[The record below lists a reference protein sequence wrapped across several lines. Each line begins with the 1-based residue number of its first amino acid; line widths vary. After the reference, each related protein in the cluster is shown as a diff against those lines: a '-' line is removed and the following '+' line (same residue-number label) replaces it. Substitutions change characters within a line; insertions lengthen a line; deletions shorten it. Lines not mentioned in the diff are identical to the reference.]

1 MELSADERIDA
12 VSEAVKALDGRMV
25 DLERVTAAAKD
36 VRTLRALVADPAAC
50 TTRIAELEQIVATAH
65 KAQADVAKAKIA
77 HAEWCTKTLAF
88 LDARKA
94 ELDLREQAVQRSEA
108 QVAGRW
114 AFIQANRRYLPRV
127 EPLPGGGT
135 HDLGS
140 DEPQG
145 GDPHYP
151 AGQEATFQ
159 PGADQAAVT
168 EPVPGQIGGA
178 VTLTRTVHSE
188 PAPDGP
194 PWTRTRRS
202 RRRAADIA
210 DNGDLPP

>member
-1 MELSADERIDA
+1 MELTAEERL
-12 VSEAVKALDGRMV
+12 EAVNEAVTGRMV
-25 DLERVTAAAKD
+25 DLERMSAAAKD
-36 VRTLRALVADPAAC
+36 VRVLLALVADPAGC
-50 TTRIAELEQIVATAH
+50 TARIAELEQIVAIAAT
-65 KAQADVAKAKIA
+65 AQADVAKAKTA
-77 HAEWCTKTLAF
+77 HAAWCTKTLAF

-94 ELDLREQAVQRSEA
+94 ELDLREQAVRRSEA

-145 GDPHYP
+145 GDPHYQN
-151 AGQEATFQ
+151 ARQSTFQ
-159 PGADQAAVT
+159 PSDDQAIT

-178 VTLTRTVHSE
+178 VTLTRTIHE
-188 PAPDGP
+188 PAAPDV
-194 PWTRTRRS
+194 RARRS

>member
-1 MELSADERIDA
+1 MELSTEDRIEE
-12 VSEAVKALDGRMV
+12 VSEAVKALDGRLV
-25 DLERVTAAAKD
+25 DVERMSTAAKD
-36 VRTLRALVADPAAC
+36 VRILLALVADPAGC
-50 TTRIAELEQIVATAH
+50 TARVAELEQIVAAA
-65 KAQADVAKAKIA
+65 KEAQANTAKAKVA

-88 LDARKA
+88 LDEREAALAEREKA
-94 ELDLREQAVQRSEA
+94 IERREA

-145 GDPHYP
+145 GDPHYHP
-151 AGQEATFQ
+151 AQQSTFQ
-159 PGADQAAVT
+159 PSDDQAIT

-178 VTLTRTVHSE
+178 VTLTRTIHSE
-188 PAPDGP
+188 PAPDGRWSHP
-194 PWTRTRRS
+194 RS
-202 RRRAADIA
+202 RRRQRVHD
-210 DNGDLPP
+210 DEVSS